1 MLSAWRGLIS
11 RSSTSPKCRP
21 RDRPRKLSLDRIS
34 IAAILHGTTVIMRWK
49 RALARA
55 YRGSRIMN
63 IDTIKFRVKRLSYGL
78 IQTQPLGMPR
88 CYMYLG
94 LMRFPCTVDEL
105 LWMHSHTRRTISAC
119 R

>member
-1 MLSAWRGLIS
+1 VVVIVGS
-11 RSSTSPKCRP
+11 RIDCGNFVCY
-21 RDRPRKLSLDRIS
+21 DGYYVLGN
-34 IAAILHGTTVIMRWK
+34 AAHH
-49 RALARA
+49 
-55 YRGSRIMN
+55 GSRIMN

-78 IQTQPLGMPR
+78 IRTQPLGMPR

-105 LWMHSHTRRTISAC
+105 LWMHSHTGWTISVC